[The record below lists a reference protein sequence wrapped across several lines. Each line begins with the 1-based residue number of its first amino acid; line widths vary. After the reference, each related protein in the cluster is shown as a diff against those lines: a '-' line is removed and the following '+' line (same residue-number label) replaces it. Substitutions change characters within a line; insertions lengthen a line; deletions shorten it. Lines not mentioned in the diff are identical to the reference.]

1 MLMKKNA
8 RWWFKNK
15 KKWLTGYLLACSS
28 EESDAIRY
36 VWPTEREWK
45 RNEKGREETESV
57 FEHEKEDENEMM
69 KERMRRKWKNK
80 KKKNLKRKWKFFVF
94 FSAGGNL
101 PVQVRVALP
110 CPFLPPSFHQ
120 YPSSSFYQFP
130 PTPHL
135 LLVLVNQCPTTPW
148 PPPWSFLDGN
158 LSLRLPLQRSSRPQP
173 FRLCVRVSFFFSLST
188 GPDWQ

>member
-1 MLMKKNA
+1 MPSGMSGQPNVNEKEMKREEKKRKAFSNMRKKMKTKWWKNECGENE
-8 RWWFKNK
+8 RTK
-15 KKWLTGYLLACSS
+15 KKKIWKENENFLFFFQREGTSPF
-28 EESDAIRY
+28 RY
-36 VWPTEREWK
+36 VWRYP
-45 RNEKGREETESV
+45 V
-57 FEHEKEDENEMM
+57 
-69 KERMRRKWKNK
+69 
-80 KKKNLKRKWKFFVF
+80 L
-94 FSAGGNL
+94 FS
-101 PVQVRVALP
+101 
-110 CPFLPPSFHQ
+110 PPSFHQ